1 MLKNMMAVL
10 FVFSLLGLTAG
21 CEATL
26 KGMGEDIEQM
36 GKSIQ
41 DTVGSGKDDNK
52 DSDKDADAKK

>member
-1 MLKNMMAVL
+1 MLKNMVAVL

-36 GKSIQ
+36 GKSIK
-41 DTVGSGKDDNK
+41 DTVGS
-52 DSDKDADAKK
+52 DKDAQKEADKEADSKK